1 MANQYFSKD
10 ELERYSRHLILP
22 GFNIEGQRKLKNAK
36 VLIVGAGG
44 LGCPMLLYLTAA
56 GVGTIG
62 IVDFDVVDK
71 SNLQRQVLFT
81 VDDIGKPKA
90 TIAANRLLKLN
101 PNINIR
107 TFNTKLTSKNAIEI
121 IEEFDLVA
129 DGTDNFPTRYLVN
142 DACVILHKPNVHG
155 SIFRFEGQVSVFNY
169 QYKDGTTGPQ
179 YRDIFPSPPP
189 PGLVPNCAE
198 GGVLGVLPG
207 IIGSLQ
213 ASEIIKILADIGE
226 PLAGKLFIMD
236 ALTFETRTIKIRK
249 NPKLSPVTEL
259 IDYEDFCGIT
269 SPDKNET
276 AEISVD
282 ELKLMMDNRDDN
294 FQLIDVRELYEF
306 EIGNIGGLLIPLG
319 EIENR
324 INEISSSGKKIV
336 LCRSGVRSQ
345 KAIRKLQKLGFNNLY
360 NLKGG
365 ILKWAD
371 EIDNSFPKY

>member
-1 MANQYFSKD
+1 MANQQFSKD

-90 TIAANRLLKLN
+90 AIAANRLLKLN

-155 SIFRFEGQVSVFNY
+155 SIFRFEGQISVFNY